1 MTYKWEF
8 AMDEKHGP
16 TYNLLTANGSR
27 VVAYAKRA
35 KEHGWFVRIAG
46 LNGTLKDEKI
56 YIEDDIFP
64 PEFMA
69 TMAALHGRN
78 F

>member
-8 AMDEKHGP
+8 VMDEKEGP
-16 TYNLLTANGSR
+16 TYNLRTAGGGKL
-27 VVAYAKRA
+27 VAYARRA

-46 LNGTLKDEKI
+46 LNDTPNSEKI

-69 TMAALHGRN
+69 TMAALHGKN